1 MDRSAAIQKAAD
13 YLHSGRFLADL
24 DRHVGFRTESVFGKL
39 ENLAPYLADDL
50 VPALDQMGF
59 SSEIC
64 RAKAD
69 GRNLF
74 LIAERHEDA
83 ALPTVLMYGHGDV
96 VAGMDDRWSDGLT
109 PWRVTQRGDRLY
121 GRGTADNKGQHAIN
135 LGAFAEVLKARNGRI
150 GFNMKL
156 LLEMGEEIG
165 SPELTGIC
173 RSLRD
178 RLKADV
184 MISSDGPRMA
194 AERPTLFL
202 GARGIFKFRLT
213 ADLRPG
219 DHHSGNWGGLLV
231 NPATLLANAIGRLC
245 ARRPC
250 PKRCGRLC
258 PTSPWC
264 QAPMN
269 LPLMWIGGNRAS
281 PPPSASM
288 AGMPW
293 RCSLSPPAT
302 RNGRS
307 MRFRARPRRS
317 ASFASWS
324 EPTWMGPRMRSAATW
339 RQRASPR
346 WP

>member
-231 NPATLLANAIGRLC
+231 NPATLLANAIASLVDGNGRILV
-245 ARRPC
+245 
-250 PKRCGRLC
+250 
-258 PTSPWC
+258 
-264 QAPMN
+264 QA
-269 LPLMWIGGNRAS
+269 LR
-281 PPPSASM
+281 
-288 AGMPW
+288 
-293 RCSLSPPAT
+293 PPAL
-302 RNGRS
+302 
-307 MRFRARPRRS
+307 
-317 ASFASWS
+317 S
-324 EPTWMGPRMRSAATW
+324 EAVRQALSHIAMVSGPDEPAIVVDW
-339 RQRASPR
+339 LLVVL
-346 WP
+346 